1 MEAQGLAHPPD
12 LAVQSL
18 GEDDDEGGLVLHDHL
33 AGTGG
38 HLQLIEMH
46 APAHLVD
53 EAFRQRLVDPHQIFF
68 FMDVGRAQD
77 LIHQVSPVRHEHES
91 FRILVQPPDRIDP
104 GRIIHHVHDIRG
116 PVIVRSR
123 ADDSCRLV
131 HRQQHRLLSRR
142 ILQRAHQ
149 FFLHRHLHARLHQR
163 AQLRADA
170 VHLHF
175 SFFDQAV
182 RLSPRAVSHGAEELV
197 DPHRAVIPVCHKTP
211 ISVGFIILAA
221 RDAERPG
228 RIFAPSN
235 SECFAFLVLRRPRRF
250 ASWPFSHPQTR
261 NASHSSFRA
270 ARDAS
275 RPGRPAQIRKRR
287 PESKL
292 SGLLLRIC
300 AGC

>member
-1 MEAQGLAHPPD
+1 
-12 LAVQSL
+12 
-18 GEDDDEGGLVLHDHL
+18 
-33 AGTGG
+33 
-38 HLQLIEMH
+38 
-46 APAHLVD
+46 
-53 EAFRQRLVDPHQIFF
+53 
-68 FMDVGRAQD
+68 MDVGRAQD

-123 ADDSCRLV
+123 ADDPCRLV

-197 DPHRAVIPVCHKTP
+197 DPHRAVIPIHHITP
-211 ISVGFIILAA
+211 IFQFFHTLH
-221 RDAERPG
+221 
-228 RIFAPSN
+228 
-235 SECFAFLVLRRPRRF
+235 SECFAFLVLCRPGRF
-250 ASWPFSHPQTR
+250 ASWPPCANPQKTSGEQALRPAFEDLRRVLAIIRLYHFPGVVYNR
-261 NASHSSFRA
+261 NRAPLFGVCPTPDASAPRRNTMLPGRPSGPAPLRTLPRPEEQGNYTADLPFFRA
-270 ARDAS
+270 AS
-275 RPGRPAQIRKRR
+275 LP
-287 PESKL
+287 L
-292 SGLLLRIC
+292 SLCTKWLRETSLLRVLSSAFTADIH
-300 AGC
+300 